1 MKSVITEDELTGLIQ
16 ENRREMYYFAM
27 SMIANSTEA
36 QDVVGEAIM
45 RAFEHRHQLRKKDSA
60 KAWLRQIVANEA
72 KKILRGR
79 KRIVSLDAIAL
90 EQSSEEGESYE
101 DVWHYIQALPS
112 PFQSVTVLYY
122 YDQLSVEEIAKI
134 LNVSAGTV
142 KSRLSRSRSKL
153 AEMME
158 RDGYSYE

>member
-27 SMIANSTEA
+27 SMIGNPTEA

-60 KAWLRQIVANEA
+60 KAWLMQIVANEA

-79 KRIVSLDAIAL
+79 IVLLDAMAL

-101 DVWHYIQALPS
+101 DVWHYIQALPL

-142 KSRLSRSRSKL
+142 KSRLSRSRAKL

-158 RDGYSYE
+158 RDGYSYG

>member
-1 MKSVITEDELTGLIQ
+1 M
-16 ENRREMYYFAM
+16 
-27 SMIANSTEA
+27 
-36 QDVVGEAIM
+36 
-45 RAFEHRHQLRKKDSA
+45 
-60 KAWLRQIVANEA
+60 QIVANEA

-79 KRIVSLDAIAL
+79 KRIVSLDAMAL

-112 PFQSVTVLYY
+112 AFQSVTVLYY

-134 LNVSAGTV
+134 LNISVGTV
-142 KSRLSRSRSKL
+142 KSRLSRSRAKL

>member
-1 MKSVITEDELTGLIQ
+1 M
-16 ENRREMYYFAM
+16 
-27 SMIANSTEA
+27 
-36 QDVVGEAIM
+36 
-45 RAFEHRHQLRKKDSA
+45 
-60 KAWLRQIVANEA
+60 QIVANEA

-79 KRIVSLDAIAL
+79 KRIVLLDAMAL

-101 DVWHYIQALPS
+101 DVWHYIQALPL

-142 KSRLSRSRSKL
+142 KSRLSRSRAKL

-158 RDGYSYE
+158 RDGYSYG